1 MTPLNSPTHLRADG
15 ISKSYPDRRVLTN
28 ISLTVSAGEVVG
40 LIGENG
46 SGKTSLL
53 KVVAGL
59 LEADSGT
66 VTAEGRGFT
75 PTIGLLHQ
83 EPPFSPDASIHAALE
98 DAVRFSRAAELELS
112 EAATDLAIHPES
124 SPAENRYA
132 DALHEA
138 ERLDVWTL
146 DSRIAATLSA
156 LGLDS
161 VPTWRLT
168 RSLSGGQKARLSL
181 AWLLLSKPDVLLLDE
196 PTNHLDDAA
205 IAFLRDSLATWQ
217 GPVLFASHDRAFLDE
232 AASVLIDLDP
242 APRPH
247 TLVRDKQDSGI
258 ASGIGVTR
266 FSGNY
271 SDYLTH
277 RKAERERWERRF
289 RDEQD
294 ELKRLEASVK
304 SSHTVGH
311 ADWRPRTESRIAK
324 KFYGDRN
331 AKVVSRRVSDAERRL
346 DELKKSQVA
355 KPPRQLQFRG
365 FVGPVDRVGRAED
378 VPSDNEGFGTSTR
391 EFADGANSQVDAGP
405 RGAVVVAATQISV
418 TSRLREVSFALSK
431 GEHLLVTGANGS
443 GKSTLLAV
451 LAGNLTPT
459 SGTVTLPGASDDFTV
474 ARGHLARRRRR
485 VGLLSQQ
492 VSIPDPHGRGRGRT
506 AAQAYADTVGEE
518 LAEGVPLSSFGLLE
532 PHDLS
537 RPLSSLS
544 VGQQRRVQLAGLLAD
559 PPELLLLDEPTNHLS
574 LTLATALEADI
585 PRYPGTVIVAS
596 HDRWLR
602 QRWRGEVLHLD

>member
-1 MTPLNSPTHLRADG
+1 MTPQNSPAHLRVDG
-15 ISKSYPDRRVLTN
+15 ISKSFPDRRVLTDV
-28 ISLTVSAGEVVG
+28 SLTVSAGEVVG

-46 SGKTSLL
+46 SGKTTLL
-53 KVVAGL
+53 KIIAGL

-66 VTAEGRGFT
+66 VYAEGAGFT
-75 PTIGLLHQ
+75 PTLGLLHQ
-83 EPPFSPDASIHAALE
+83 VPPFSPDATVLEALE
-98 DAVRFSRAAELELS
+98 HAVQPSRAAEHELS
-112 EAATDLAIHPES
+112 EAATDLANHPAS
-124 SPAENRYA
+124 SQAENRYA

-138 ERLDVWTL
+138 ERLDIWTL
-146 DSRIAATLSA
+146 DSRISATLSA

-161 VPTWRLT
+161 VPTLRPT
-168 RSLSGGQKARLSL
+168 RTLSGGQKARLSL

-247 TLVRDKQDSGI
+247 TLVRDRQDGGPSSGL
-258 ASGIGVTR
+258 GVTR

-271 SDYLTH
+271 SDYLAH
-277 RKAERERWERRF
+277 RQAERERWERRF
-289 RDEQD
+289 RDEQA
-294 ELKRLEASVK
+294 ELKRLRASVK

-311 ADWRPRTESRIAK
+311 ADWSPRTESRIAK

-346 DELKKSQVA
+346 ADLEEDQIA
-355 KPPRQLQFRG
+355 KPPRQLQFSG
-365 FVGPVDRVGRAED
+365 LGAPTGAD
-378 VPSDNEGFGTSTR
+378 VERS
-391 EFADGANSQVDAGP
+391 A
-405 RGAVVVAATQISV
+405 VAASGITV
-418 TSRLREVSFALSK
+418 ARRLREVSFSLSK

-451 LAGNLTPT
+451 LAGNLQPT
-459 SGTVTLPGASDDFTV
+459 TGSVTLPCGNIKQGS
-474 ARGHLARRRRR
+474 RGM

-492 VSIPDPHGRGRGRT
+492 VSIPDPNDHGQGRT
-506 AAQAYADTVGEE
+506 VARAYADIVGEE
-518 LAEGVPLSSFGLLE
+518 LAEAIPLSSFGLLE
-532 PHDLS
+532 PRDLS
-537 RPLSSLS
+537 RPLLSLS
-544 VGQQRRVQLAGLLAD
+544 VGQQRRVQLAGLLAE

-574 LTLATALEADI
+574 LALATALEADI
-585 PRYPGTVIVAS
+585 LHYPGTVIVAS

-602 QRWRGEVLHLD
+602 QRWDGKVLHLA

>member
-1 MTPLNSPTHLRADG
+1 MTPQNSPAHLRVDG
-15 ISKSYPDRRVLTN
+15 ISKSFPDRRVLTDV
-28 ISLTVSAGEVVG
+28 SLTVSAGEVVG

-46 SGKTSLL
+46 SGKTTLL
-53 KVVAGL
+53 KIIAGL
-59 LEADSGT
+59 LDADSGT
-66 VTAEGRGFT
+66 VYAEGAGFT
-75 PTIGLLHQ
+75 PTLGLLHQ
-83 EPPFSPDASIHAALE
+83 VPPFSPDATVLEALE
-98 DAVRFSRAAELELS
+98 HAVQPSRAAEHELS
-112 EAATDLAIHPES
+112 EAATDLANHPES
-124 SPAENRYA
+124 SHAENRYA

-138 ERLDVWTL
+138 ERLDIWTL

-161 VPTWRLT
+161 VPTSRPT
-168 RSLSGGQKARLSL
+168 RTLSGGQKARLSL

-232 AASVLIDLDP
+232 AASVLVDLDP
-242 APRPH
+242 APRAH
-247 TLVRDKQDSGI
+247 TLVRDRQDGGPSSGL
-258 ASGIGVTR
+258 GVTR

-271 SDYLTH
+271 SDYLAH
-277 RKAERERWERRF
+277 RQAERERWERRF
-289 RDEQD
+289 RDEQAD
-294 ELKRLEASVK
+294 LKRLRASVK

-311 ADWRPRTESRIAK
+311 ADWSPRTESRIAK

-331 AKVVSRRVSDAERRL
+331 AKVVSRRVGDAERRL
-346 DELKKSQVA
+346 ADLEEDQIA
-355 KPPRQLQFRG
+355 KPPRQLQFSG
-365 FVGPVDRVGRAED
+365 LGAPTGAD
-378 VPSDNEGFGTSTR
+378 VERS
-391 EFADGANSQVDAGP
+391 A
-405 RGAVVVAATQISV
+405 VAASGITV
-418 TSRLREVSFALSK
+418 AGRLREVSFSLSK

-451 LAGNLTPT
+451 LAGNLQPT
-459 SGTVTLPGASDDFTV
+459 TGSVTLPSGSIKQGG
-474 ARGHLARRRRR
+474 RGT

-492 VSIPDPHGRGRGRT
+492 VSIPDPSGRGKGRT
-506 AAQAYADTVGEE
+506 AAQAYADIVGEV
-518 LAEGVPLSSFGLLE
+518 LAEAIPLSSFGLLE
-532 PHDLS
+532 PRDLS

-574 LTLATALEADI
+574 LALATALEADI
-585 PRYPGTVIVAS
+585 PPYPGSVIIAS

-602 QRWRGEVLHLD
+602 QRWHGKTLNLDGKP

>member
-1 MTPLNSPTHLRADG
+1 MTPQNSPAHLRVDG
-15 ISKSYPDRRVLTN
+15 ISKSFPDRRVLTDV
-28 ISLTVSAGEVVG
+28 SLTVSAGEVVG

-46 SGKTSLL
+46 SGKTTLL
-53 KVVAGL
+53 KIIAGL
-59 LEADSGT
+59 LDADSGT
-66 VTAEGRGFT
+66 VYAEGAGFT
-75 PTIGLLHQ
+75 PTLGLLHQ
-83 EPPFSPDASIHAALE
+83 VPPFSPDATVLEALE
-98 DAVRFSRAAELELS
+98 HAVQPSRAAEHELS
-112 EAATDLAIHPES
+112 EAATDLANHPAS
-124 SPAENRYA
+124 SQAENRYA

-138 ERLDVWTL
+138 ERLDIWTL

-161 VPTWRLT
+161 VPTSRPT
-168 RSLSGGQKARLSL
+168 RTLSGGQKARLSL

-232 AASVLIDLDP
+232 AASVLVDLDP
-242 APRPH
+242 APRAH
-247 TLVRDKQDSGI
+247 TLVRDRQDGGPSSGL
-258 ASGIGVTR
+258 GVTR

-271 SDYLTH
+271 SDYLAH
-277 RKAERERWERRF
+277 RQAERERWERRF
-289 RDEQD
+289 RDEQA
-294 ELKRLEASVK
+294 ELKRLRASVK

-311 ADWRPRTESRIAK
+311 ADWSPRTESRIAK

-346 DELKKSQVA
+346 ADLEEGQVA
-355 KPPRQLQFRG
+355 KPPRQLQFSG
-365 FVGPVDRVGRAED
+365 LGAPTGAD
-378 VPSDNEGFGTSTR
+378 VERS
-391 EFADGANSQVDAGP
+391 A
-405 RGAVVVAATQISV
+405 VAASGITV
-418 TSRLREVSFALSK
+418 AGRLREVSFSLSK

-451 LAGNLTPT
+451 LAGNLQPT
-459 SGTVTLPGASDDFTV
+459 TGSVTLPSGSIKQGG
-474 ARGHLARRRRR
+474 RGT

-492 VSIPDPHGRGRGRT
+492 VSIPDPSGRGKGRT
-506 AAQAYADTVGEE
+506 AAQAYADIVGEV
-518 LAEGVPLSSFGLLE
+518 LAEAIPLSSFGLLE
-532 PHDLS
+532 PRDLS

-574 LTLATALEADI
+574 LALATALEADI
-585 PRYPGTVIVAS
+585 PHYPGSVIIAS

-602 QRWRGEVLHLD
+602 QRWHGKTLNLDGKP

>member
-1 MTPLNSPTHLRADG
+1 MTPQNSPAHLRVDG
-15 ISKSYPDRRVLTN
+15 ISKSFPDRRVLTDV
-28 ISLTVSAGEVVG
+28 SLTVSAGEVVG

-46 SGKTSLL
+46 SGKTTLL
-53 KVVAGL
+53 KIIAGL
-59 LEADSGT
+59 LEADSGA
-66 VTAEGRGFT
+66 VSAEGAGFA
-75 PTIGLLHQ
+75 PTLGLLHQ
-83 EPPFSPDASIHAALE
+83 EPPFSPDATVLEALE
-98 DAVRFSRAAELELS
+98 DAVQPSRAAEHELS
-112 EAATDLAIHPES
+112 EAATDLANHPAS
-124 SPAENRYA
+124 SQAENRYA

-138 ERLDVWTL
+138 ERLDIWTL

-161 VPTWRLT
+161 VPTLRPT
-168 RSLSGGQKARLSL
+168 RTLSGGQKARLSL

-232 AASVLIDLDP
+232 AASVLVDLDP
-242 APRPH
+242 APRAH
-247 TLVRDKQDSGI
+247 TLVRDRQDGAFSSGL
-258 ASGIGVTR
+258 GVTR

-271 SDYLTH
+271 SDYLAH
-277 RKAERERWERRF
+277 RQAERERWERRF
-289 RDEQD
+289 RDEQA
-294 ELKRLEASVK
+294 ELKRLRASVK

-311 ADWRPRTESRIAK
+311 ADWSPRTESRIAK

-346 DELKKSQVA
+346 ADLEEGQVA
-355 KPPRQLQFRG
+355 KPPRQLQFSG
-365 FVGPVDRVGRAED
+365 LGAPTGAD
-378 VPSDNEGFGTSTR
+378 VERS
-391 EFADGANSQVDAGP
+391 A
-405 RGAVVVAATQISV
+405 VAASGITV
-418 TSRLREVSFALSK
+418 AGRLREVSFSLSK

-451 LAGNLTPT
+451 LAGNLQPT
-459 SGTVTLPGASDDFTV
+459 TGSVTLPAGNIKQGS
-474 ARGHLARRRRR
+474 RGM

-492 VSIPDPHGRGRGRT
+492 VSIPDPNDRGQGRT
-506 AAQAYADTVGEE
+506 AAQAYADTVGEG
-518 LAEGVPLSSFGLLE
+518 LAEAIPLSSFGLLE
-532 PHDLS
+532 PRDLS

-574 LTLATALEADI
+574 LALATALEADI
-585 PRYPGTVIVAS
+585 PHYPGSVIIAS

-602 QRWRGEVLHLD
+602 QRWHGKTLNLDGKP

>member
-1 MTPLNSPTHLRADG
+1 MTPQNSPAHLRVDG
-15 ISKSYPDRRVLTN
+15 ISKSFPDRRVLTDV
-28 ISLTVSAGEVVG
+28 SLTVSAGEVVG

-46 SGKTSLL
+46 SGKTTLL
-53 KVVAGL
+53 KIIAGL

-66 VTAEGRGFT
+66 VYAEGAGFT
-75 PTIGLLHQ
+75 PTLGLLHQ
-83 EPPFSPDASIHAALE
+83 VPPFSPDATVLEALE
-98 DAVRFSRAAELELS
+98 HAVQPSRAAEHELS
-112 EAATDLAIHPES
+112 EAATDLANHPAS
-124 SPAENRYA
+124 SQAENRYA

-138 ERLDVWTL
+138 ERLDIWTL

-161 VPTWRLT
+161 VPTLRPT
-168 RSLSGGQKARLSL
+168 RTLSGGQKARLSL

-232 AASVLIDLDP
+232 AASVLVDLDP
-242 APRPH
+242 APRAH
-247 TLVRDKQDSGI
+247 TLVRDRQDGGPSSGL
-258 ASGIGVTR
+258 GVTR

-271 SDYLTH
+271 SDYLAH
-277 RKAERERWERRF
+277 RQAERERWERRF
-289 RDEQD
+289 RDEQA
-294 ELKRLEASVK
+294 ELKRLRASVK

-311 ADWRPRTESRIAK
+311 ADWSPRTESRIAK

-331 AKVVSRRVSDAERRL
+331 AKVVSRRVGDAERRL
-346 DELKKSQVA
+346 ADLEEDQIA
-355 KPPRQLQFRG
+355 KPPRQLQFSG
-365 FVGPVDRVGRAED
+365 LGAPTGAD
-378 VPSDNEGFGTSTR
+378 VERS
-391 EFADGANSQVDAGP
+391 A
-405 RGAVVVAATQISV
+405 VAASGITV
-418 TSRLREVSFALSK
+418 AGRLREVSFSLSK

-451 LAGNLTPT
+451 LAGNLQPT
-459 SGTVTLPGASDDFTV
+459 TGSVTLPSGSIKQGG
-474 ARGHLARRRRR
+474 RGT

-492 VSIPDPHGRGRGRT
+492 VSIPDPSGRGKGRT
-506 AAQAYADTVGEE
+506 AAQAYADIVGEV
-518 LAEGVPLSSFGLLE
+518 LAEAIPLSSFGLLE
-532 PHDLS
+532 PRDLS

-574 LTLATALEADI
+574 LALATALEADI
-585 PRYPGTVIVAS
+585 PHYPGSVIIAS

-602 QRWRGEVLHLD
+602 QRWHGKTLNLDGKP